1 MRRSFLAW
9 FGVIAGFAVGAASGW
24 LAHQRQAERDVA
36 SAVASEEFLTRMYDA
51 SFCGIV
57 LQVVDRGRLDLVRS
71 LLEGNL
77 AAAAKEMD
85 GLSASGALEHFRPP
99 AMPDIVAGVNKAR
112 RYVTTHAVE
121 AGTGE
126 RLDRALLVID
136 GQRARHDDETIG
148 PGRKQPPS

>member
-1 MRRSFLAW
+1 MRRSFIAW
-9 FGVIAGFAVGAASGW
+9 SGVIAGFLVGATSGW
-24 LAHQRQAERDVA
+24 LAHQRRAEHDVA
-36 SAVASEEFLTRMYDA
+36 SAVASEEFLARMFDA

-71 LLEGNL
+71 LLESNL
-77 AAAAKEMD
+77 ASAAKELD

-99 AMPDIVAGVNKAR
+99 LMPDIVAGVNKAR

-126 RLDRALLVID
+126 RLYRALLVIY
-136 GQRARHDDETIG
+136 GQRARHNDEAKG
-148 PGRKQPPS
+148 PGRKKPPP